1 MKIIGVPIEIIDAR
15 SSKSVKK
22 KVSNGYTI
30 IFV

>member
-1 MKIIGVPIEIIDAR
+1 MKITGIPMEIIDAK

>member
-1 MKIIGVPIEIIDAR
+1 MIGIPIETIDAR

-22 KVSNGYTI
+22 NVSNGYTI